1 MEGAVLMPLFPLE
14 LVLFPGQNLNLHIFE
29 SRYRQLVHECYE
41 QERTFGIPRYKEDT
55 PLKFGTEVK
64 LVKIAMT
71 YPDGRMD
78 IITTGVGPIE
88 VNRYLKKHPEKLYP
102 GGYITRKYWDNEGI
116 DHLYKELKSDLL
128 NLYEYMNITKIPKIL
143 SGAFTTF
150 QIAEKVGFNP
160 DQEYEFLQIPGEEE
174 RQLYMLDHLSVMIP
188 KIKEMEEVRKK
199 IQMNGH
205 FRNVIPPKV

>member
-78 IITTGVGPIE
+78 IITTG
-88 VNRYLKKHPEKLYP
+88 
-102 GGYITRKYWDNEGI
+102 
-116 DHLYKELKSDLL
+116 HLYKELKSDLL

>member
-14 LVLFPGQNLNLHIFE
+14 LVVFPGQNLNLHIFE
-29 SRYRQLVHECYE
+29 SRYRQLIHECQS
-41 QERTFGIPRYKEDT
+41 QEITFGIPRYREGI
-55 PLKFGTEVK
+55 PMQYGTEVS

-78 IITTGVGPIE
+78 IMTKGVGPIE

-102 GGYITRKYWDNEGI
+102 GGYVTRQYWDNEGI
-116 DHLYKELKSDLL
+116 DHLYKELKSQLL
-128 NLYEYMNITKIPKIL
+128 NLYNYMNITKIPKIL
-143 SGAFTTF
+143 SGSFTTF

-174 RQLYMLDHLSVMIP
+174 RQLYMLDHLGLLIP
-188 KIKEMEEVRKK
+188 KIKSMEEIRKK

-205 FRNVIPPKV
+205 FKNVIPPKV

>member
-14 LVLFPGQNLNLHIFE
+14 LVVFPGQNLNLHIFE
-29 SRYRQLVHECYE
+29 SRYRQLIHECHE
-41 QERTFGIPRYKEDT
+41 HQLTFGIPRYREDT

-78 IITTGVGPIE
+78 IITKGIGPIE
-88 VNRYLKKHPEKLYP
+88 VNRYLKKHQKKLYP
-102 GGYITRKYWDNEGI
+102 GGYVTRKYWDNDGI
-116 DHLYKELKSDLL
+116 DHLYKELKAELL

-160 DQEYEFLQIPGEEE
+160 DQEYEFLQIAGEEE
-174 RQLYMLDHLSVMIP
+174 RQLYMIDHLNVMIP